1 MRYHHAALCV
11 CLLAAAVP
19 VQAQKKDDPPPEPT
33 VAPFDA
39 KQAEEHQ
46 KAWAKHL
53 GVRVKARNSI
63 GMDLMLIPPGEF
75 LMGSPAFEEG
85 RQGDETQHKVT
96 LTKPF
101 FMGITE
107 VTQLQ
112 FFRVLRK
119 NPSNFKAAKHP
130 VEQVTWDEAVEF
142 CARLSDLPAEKRAGR
157 VYRLPTEAE
166 WEYACRAGTTTAYSF
181 GNDQG
186 QLSNYGWWH
195 DYKVNSGGATHPV
208 GLKKPNPWGLYDIH
222 GNVFELC
229 HDWYVG
235 YSGGELTDPKG
246 PVSGPHRVN
255 RGGCWLHDSGRC
267 RSAYRGRITPDTRY
281 YDLGFRV
288 LRSSIK

>member
-1 MRYHHAALCV
+1 MRYYHAALYV

-19 VQAQKKDDPPPEPT
+19 VQAQKQDDPPPEPT
-33 VAPFDA
+33 VASFDA
-39 KQAEEHQ
+39 KKAEEQQ

-63 GMDLMLIPPGEF
+63 GMELMLIPPGEF
-75 LMGSPAFEEG
+75 LMGSPAFEDVRG
-85 RQGDETQHKVT
+85 DDETQHKVT

-107 VTQLQ
+107 VTQAQ

-119 NPSNFKAAKHP
+119 NSSKFKAAKHP

-142 CARLSDLPAEKRAGR
+142 CARLSDLPAEKRTGR

-186 QLSNYGWWH
+186 QLSNYGWW
-195 DYKVNSGGATHPV
+195 KVNSGGATHPV

-222 GNVFELC
+222 GNVFEWVQ
-229 HDWYVG
+229 DWHGG
-235 YSGGELTDPKG
+235 YSGGKLTDPTG
-246 PVSGPHRVN
+246 PVSGSLRVS
-255 RGGCWLHDSGRC
+255 RGGRWSSIAGIC
-267 RSAYRGRITPDTRY
+267 RSAFRYRSTPGLRLNN
-281 YDLGFRV
+281 LGFRV

>member
-11 CLLAAAVP
+11 CLLAASVP
-19 VQAQKKDDPPPEPT
+19 VQAQKNDDIPPEPT

-46 KAWAKHL
+46 KAWAKQL

-63 GMDLMLIPPGEF
+63 GMELMLIPPGEF

-85 RQGDETQHKVT
+85 RQGDEAQHKVT

-107 VTQLQ
+107 VTQAQ

-119 NPSNFKAAKHP
+119 NPSKFKAAKHP
-130 VEQVTWDEAVEF
+130 AEMVTWDEAVEF
-142 CARLSDLPAEKRAGR
+142 CARLSDLPAEKRVGR

-181 GNDQG
+181 GNDEG
-186 QLSNYGWWH
+186 QLSNYGWH
-195 DYKVNSGGATHPV
+195 KANAGDAHRPTA
-208 GLKKPNPWGLYDIH
+208 LKKPNPWGLHDMH
-222 GNVFELC
+222 GNVVEWV
-229 HDWYVG
+229 HDTYRRYTGDAV
-235 YSGGELTDPKG
+235 TDPRVHSYG
-246 PVSGPHRVN
+246 GNSVS
-255 RGGCWLHDSGRC
+255 RGGSWDNKSTYS
-267 RSAYRGRITPDTRY
+267 RSSRRHSMPFDHRHRSI
-281 YDLGFRV
+281 GFRV
-288 LRSSIK
+288 VCTIEK

>member
-19 VQAQKKDDPPPEPT
+19 VQAQKKDDAPPNPT

-39 KQAEEHQ
+39 KKAEEHQ

-63 GMDLMLIPPGEF
+63 GMELMLIPPGEF
-75 LMGSPAFEEG
+75 LMGSPAFEDG
-85 RQGDETQHKVT
+85 RGDDETQHKVT

-107 VTQLQ
+107 VTQAQ

-119 NPSNFKAAKHP
+119 NPSKFKAAKHP

-142 CARLSDLPAEKRAGR
+142 CARLSDLPAEKRTGR

-186 QLSNYGWWH
+186 QLSNYGWW
-195 DYKVNSGGATHPV
+195 KVNSGGATHPV

-222 GNVFELC
+222 GNVWEWC
-229 HDWYVG
+229 QDWYGG
-235 YSGGELTDPKG
+235 YFAGKLTDPTG
-246 PVSGPHRVN
+246 PVSGSIRVC
-255 RGGCWLHDSGRC
+255 RGGSWYGNSGFC
-267 RSAYRGRITPDTRY
+267 RSASRHGYSPGRRD

-288 LRSSIK
+288 VRSSIK

>member
-1 MRYHHAALCV
+1 MRLRYHHAVLCV
-11 CLLAAAVP
+11 CLLAAAAP
-19 VQAQKKDDPPPEPT
+19 VQAQKKDDPPPKPT

-39 KQAEEHQ
+39 KQAEEQQ

-53 GVRVKARNSI
+53 GVRVKARISF

-85 RQGDETQHKVT
+85 RQGDEAQHKVT

-107 VTQLQ
+107 VTQAQ

-119 NPSNFKAAKHP
+119 NPSKFKAAKHP

-166 WEYACRAGTTTAYSF
+166 WEYGSIGRGSRYASTVARSPQNERAELPS
-181 GNDQG
+181 
-186 QLSNYGWWH
+186 
-195 DYKVNSGGATHPV
+195 ATS
-208 GLKKPNPWGLYDIH
+208 LLQQ
-222 GNVFELC
+222 
-229 HDWYVG
+229 
-235 YSGGELTDPKG
+235 
-246 PVSGPHRVN
+246 PH
-255 RGGCWLHDSGRC
+255 
-267 RSAYRGRITPDTRY
+267 
-281 YDLGFRV
+281 
-288 LRSSIK
+288 

>member
-53 GVRVKARNSI
+53 GVRVKLRNSI
-63 GMDLMLIPPGEF
+63 GMELMLIPPGEF
-75 LMGSPAFEEG
+75 LMGSPAFEDG
-85 RQGDETQHKVT
+85 RGDDETQHKVT

-107 VTQLQ
+107 VTQAQ

-119 NPSNFKAAKHP
+119 NPSKFKAAKHP
-130 VEQVTWDEAVEF
+130 VEMVTWDEAVEF
-142 CARLSDLPAEKRAGR
+142 CARLSDLPAEKRTGR

-181 GNDQG
+181 GNDKG
-186 QLSNYGWWH
+186 QLSNYGWW
-195 DYKVNSGGATHPV
+195 KVNSGGASHPV
-208 GLKKPNPWGLYDIH
+208 GLKKPNPWGLYDMH
-222 GNVFELC
+222 GNVHEWV
-229 HDWYVG
+229 HDWLGG

-246 PVSGPHRVN
+246 PVSGSYRVG
-255 RGGCWLHDSGRC
+255 RGGGWYDWG
-267 RSAYRGRITPDTRY
+267 RSAFRGRNPPASRSNG
-281 YDLGFRV
+281 LGFRV

>member
-1 MRYHHAALCV
+1 MRYHHVALCV

-19 VQAQKKDDPPPEPT
+19 VQAQKKDDAPPKPA

-53 GVRVKARNSI
+53 GVRVKTRNSI

-75 LMGSPAFEEG
+75 LMGSPAFEDG
-85 RQGDETQHKVT
+85 RQANETQHKVT

-119 NPSNFKAAKHP
+119 NPSKFKAVEHP
-130 VEQVTWDEAVEF
+130 VEQVTWEDAVEF
-142 CARLSDLPAEKRAGR
+142 CARLSDLPAEKRVGR

-166 WEYACRAGTTTAYSF
+166 WAYACRAGTKTAYSF
-181 GNDQG
+181 GDSKSELG
-186 QLSNYGWWH
+186 
-195 DYKVNSGGATHPV
+195 DYAWYDKNSENTTHPV
-208 GLKKPNPWGLYDIH
+208 GQKKLNPWGLYDMH
-222 GNVFELC
+222 GNVWEWC
-229 HDWYVG
+229 QDWYG
-235 YSGGELTDPKG
+235 DYPGGKLTDPTE
-246 PVSGPHRVN
+246 PSSGSYRVC
-255 RGGCWLHDSGRC
+255 RGGSWRNYSEGC
-267 RSAYRGRITPDTRY
+267 RSALRFRRTPGSWAY
-281 YDLGFRV
+281 FLGFRV

>member
-1 MRYHHAALCV
+1 MRYHHVALCV

-19 VQAQKKDDPPPEPT
+19 VQAQKKDDAPPKPA

-53 GVRVKARNSI
+53 GVRVKTRNSI
-63 GMDLMLIPPGEF
+63 GMRFVTIPAGTFTMGE
-75 LMGSPAFEEG
+75 GKTATP
-85 RQGDETQHKVT
+85 HKVT

-101 FMGITE
+101 SMGTTE
-107 VTQLQ
+107 VTQ
-112 FFRVLRK
+112 FHFARILRK
-119 NPSNFKAAKHP
+119 IPSKFKAAKHP
-130 VEQVTWDEAVEF
+130 VESVTWDEAVEF

-186 QLSNYGWWH
+186 QLSNYAWW
-195 DYKVNSGGATHPV
+195 KVNSGPATHPV
-208 GLKKPNPWGLYDIH
+208 GLKKPNPWGLYDMH
-222 GNVFELC
+222 GNVWEWC
-229 HDWYVG
+229 QDWHGNYP
-235 YSGGELTDPKG
+235 SGSTTDPTG
-246 PVSGPHRVN
+246 TASGSYRVR
-255 RGGCWLHDSGRC
+255 RGGCGIDNSDRC
-267 RSAYRGRITPDTRY
+267 RSAGRSGGAPDGRSSF
-281 YDLGFRV
+281 LGFRV